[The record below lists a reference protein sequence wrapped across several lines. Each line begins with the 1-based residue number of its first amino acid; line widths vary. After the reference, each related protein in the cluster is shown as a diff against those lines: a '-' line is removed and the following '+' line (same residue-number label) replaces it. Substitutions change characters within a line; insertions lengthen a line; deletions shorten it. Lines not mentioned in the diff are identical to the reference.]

1 VPDGYHTV
9 QGQFDVQ
16 DGVVSSSSWIT
27 TMDWEYG
34 RDFEELVGEVWEVDG
49 QPAGWRRNISMLTQV

>member
-1 VPDGYHTV
+1 
-9 QGQFDVQ
+9 
-16 DGVVSSSSWIT
+16 
-27 TMDWEYG
+27 MDWEYG